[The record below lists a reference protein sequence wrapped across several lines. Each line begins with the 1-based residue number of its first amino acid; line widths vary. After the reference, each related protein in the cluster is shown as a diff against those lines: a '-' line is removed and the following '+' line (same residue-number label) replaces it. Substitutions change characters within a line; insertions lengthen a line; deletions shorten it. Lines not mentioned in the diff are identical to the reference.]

1 MPLVEQRNRF
11 LSFAFAASDILV
23 ETDLNG
29 QITFAAGATAA
40 LPDGPEDQPDR
51 LEARLDPTSR
61 PIFRALLQR
70 RRSNRRLGPA
80 GIAIKGRRAQLSGWV
95 LDDSDRVRWTL
106 TFDAMDA
113 PDEIDPEAFE
123 RSAIEAIRCARE
135 NSKPLSILCRG
146 FSDIDRYT
154 QGFPDNVVAGRQQPF
169 KLARKCL
176 PGPYTFI
183 LNAGK
188 DLPKVCLVDPRSKA
202 KNCKVRKTVG
212 VRVPNHPVTQA
223 LLARLDRPLLC
234 GTVPNLD
241 ETYDDD
247 NQDPVLMLDE
257 YERKGLAFLVD
268 VGVMHNPASTVID
281 LSSGSPKLIRRGAG
295 DASMW
300 VDEDEDPT
308 LASDDEAWG
317 F

>member
-1 MPLVEQRNRF
+1 MSAHVLAHGHSAVVVASSHAVPRARTNRPTAPTRRPKAPARDVTT
-11 LSFAFAASDILV
+11 SAKR
-23 ETDLNG
+23 G
-29 QITFAAGATAA
+29 KGGKGGGGGGGAGGTAVA
-40 LPDGPEDQPDR
+40 GDTLHVT
-51 LEARLDPTSR
+51 LEADGSDDWRLDEV
-61 PIFRALLQR
+61 A
-70 RRSNRRLGPA
+70 
-80 GIAIKGRRAQLSGWV
+80 
-95 LDDSDRVRWTL
+95 D
-106 TFDAMDA
+106 
-113 PDEIDPEAFE
+113 
-123 RSAIEAIRCARE
+123 AIRAGGVGIIPTDSRYAFVVDLE
-135 NSKPLSILCRG
+135 SRDGVQTLYDLKGAGNSKPMSILCRG

-281 LSSGSPKLIRRGAG
+281 LSSGQPKLIRRGAG

>member
-1 MPLVEQRNRF
+1 MGNVTNVVFCLQVLTRSSSTPEKTCRRC
-11 LSFAFAASDILV
+11 ASW
-23 ETDLNG
+23 TH
-29 QITFAAGATAA
+29 
-40 LPDGPEDQPDR
+40 
-51 LEARLDPTSR
+51 DP
-61 PIFRALLQR
+61 R
-70 RRSNRRLGPA
+70 RR
-80 GIAIKGRRAQLSGWV
+80 
-95 LDDSDRVRWTL
+95 T
-106 TFDAMDA
+106 
-113 PDEIDPEAFE
+113 
-123 RSAIEAIRCARE
+123 AR
-135 NSKPLSILCRG
+135 
-146 FSDIDRYT
+146 Y
-154 QGFPDNVVAGRQQPF
+154 
-169 KLARKCL
+169 ARPWAC
-176 PGPYTFI
+176 GYRT
-183 LNAGK
+183 
-188 DLPKVCLVDPRSKA
+188 
-202 KNCKVRKTVG
+202 T
-212 VRVPNHPVTQA
+212 PVTQA

>member
-1 MPLVEQRNRF
+1 MSAHVLAHGHSAVVVASSHAVPRARTNRPTAPTRRPKAPARDVTT
-11 LSFAFAASDILV
+11 SAKR
-23 ETDLNG
+23 G
-29 QITFAAGATAA
+29 KGGKGGGGGGGAGGTAVA
-40 LPDGPEDQPDR
+40 GDTLHVT
-51 LEARLDPTSR
+51 LEADGSDDWRLDEV
-61 PIFRALLQR
+61 A
-70 RRSNRRLGPA
+70 
-80 GIAIKGRRAQLSGWV
+80 
-95 LDDSDRVRWTL
+95 D
-106 TFDAMDA
+106 
-113 PDEIDPEAFE
+113 
-123 RSAIEAIRCARE
+123 AIRAGGVGIIPTDSRYAFVVDLE
-135 NSKPLSILCRG
+135 SRDGVQTLYDLKGAGNSKPMSVLCRG

-247 NQDPVLMLDE
+247 NQDPVRL
-257 YERKGLAFLVD
+257 F
-268 VGVMHNPASTVID
+268 
-281 LSSGSPKLIRRGAG
+281 
-295 DASMW
+295 
-300 VDEDEDPT
+300 
-308 LASDDEAWG
+308 
-317 F
+317 

>member
-1 MPLVEQRNRF
+1 MSAHVLAHGHSTVVVASSRAVPRGARTNRPTAPTRRPKAPARDVTT
-11 LSFAFAASDILV
+11 SAKR
-23 ETDLNG
+23 G
-29 QITFAAGATAA
+29 KGGKGGGGGGGAGGTAVA
-40 LPDGPEDQPDR
+40 GDTLHVT
-51 LEARLDPTSR
+51 LEADGSDDWRLDDV
-61 PIFRALLQR
+61 A
-70 RRSNRRLGPA
+70 
-80 GIAIKGRRAQLSGWV
+80 
-95 LDDSDRVRWTL
+95 D
-106 TFDAMDA
+106 
-113 PDEIDPEAFE
+113 
-123 RSAIEAIRCARE
+123 AIRAGGVGIIPTDSRYAFVVDLE
-135 NSKPLSILCRG
+135 SRDGVQTLYDLKGAGNSKPLSILCRG

-241 ETYDDD
+241 ET
-247 NQDPVLMLDE
+247 
-257 YERKGLAFLVD
+257 
-268 VGVMHNPASTVID
+268 
-281 LSSGSPKLIRRGAG
+281 
-295 DASMW
+295 
-300 VDEDEDPT
+300 
-308 LASDDEAWG
+308 
-317 F
+317 

>member
-1 MPLVEQRNRF
+1 MSAHVLAHGHSAVVVASSRSVPRARTNRPTAPTRRPKAPARDVTT
-11 LSFAFAASDILV
+11 SAKR
-23 ETDLNG
+23 G
-29 QITFAAGATAA
+29 KGGKGGGGGGGAGGTAVA
-40 LPDGPEDQPDR
+40 GDTLHVT
-51 LEARLDPTSR
+51 LEADGSDDWRLDDV
-61 PIFRALLQR
+61 A
-70 RRSNRRLGPA
+70 
-80 GIAIKGRRAQLSGWV
+80 
-95 LDDSDRVRWTL
+95 D
-106 TFDAMDA
+106 
-113 PDEIDPEAFE
+113 
-123 RSAIEAIRCARE
+123 AIRAGGVGIIPTDSRYAFVVDLE
-135 NSKPLSILCRG
+135 SRDGVQTLYDLKGAGNSKPMSILCRG

-241 ETYDDD
+241 ETYEDD

>member
-1 MPLVEQRNRF
+1 MSAHVLAHGHATVVVASSRAVPRARTNRPTAPTRRPKAPARDVTT
-11 LSFAFAASDILV
+11 SAKR
-23 ETDLNG
+23 G
-29 QITFAAGATAA
+29 KGGKGGGGGGGAGGTAVA
-40 LPDGPEDQPDR
+40 GDTLHVT
-51 LEARLDPTSR
+51 LEADGSDDWRLDEV
-61 PIFRALLQR
+61 A
-70 RRSNRRLGPA
+70 
-80 GIAIKGRRAQLSGWV
+80 
-95 LDDSDRVRWTL
+95 D
-106 TFDAMDA
+106 
-113 PDEIDPEAFE
+113 
-123 RSAIEAIRCARE
+123 AIRAGGVGIIPTDSRYAFVVDLE
-135 NSKPLSILCRG
+135 SRDGVQTLYDLKGAGNSKPLSILCRG

>member
-1 MPLVEQRNRF
+1 MSAHVLAHGHSAVVVASSHAVPRSRTNRPTAPTRRPKAPARDVTT
-11 LSFAFAASDILV
+11 SAKR
-23 ETDLNG
+23 G
-29 QITFAAGATAA
+29 KGGKGGGGGGGAAGTAVA
-40 LPDGPEDQPDR
+40 GDTLHVT
-51 LEARLDPTSR
+51 LEADGSDDWRLDDV
-61 PIFRALLQR
+61 A
-70 RRSNRRLGPA
+70 
-80 GIAIKGRRAQLSGWV
+80 
-95 LDDSDRVRWTL
+95 D
-106 TFDAMDA
+106 
-113 PDEIDPEAFE
+113 
-123 RSAIEAIRCARE
+123 AIRAGGVGIIPTDSRYAFVVDLE
-135 NSKPLSILCRG
+135 SRDGVQTLYDLKGAGNSKPLSILCRG

-241 ETYDDD
+241 ETYEDD

-281 LSSGSPKLIRRGAG
+281 LSSGQPKLIRRGAG

>member
-1 MPLVEQRNRF
+1 MSAHVLAHGHSAVVVASSHAVPRARTNRPTAPTRRPKAPARDVTT
-11 LSFAFAASDILV
+11 SAKR
-23 ETDLNG
+23 G
-29 QITFAAGATAA
+29 KGGKGGGGGGGAGGTAVA
-40 LPDGPEDQPDR
+40 GDTLHVT
-51 LEARLDPTSR
+51 LEADGSDDWRLDEV
-61 PIFRALLQR
+61 A
-70 RRSNRRLGPA
+70 
-80 GIAIKGRRAQLSGWV
+80 
-95 LDDSDRVRWTL
+95 D
-106 TFDAMDA
+106 
-113 PDEIDPEAFE
+113 
-123 RSAIEAIRCARE
+123 AIRAGGVGIIPTDSRYAFVVDLE
-135 NSKPLSILCRG
+135 SRDGVQTLYDLKGAGNSKPMSILCRG

-154 QGFPDNVVAGRQQPF
+154 QGFPDNVVAGRKQPF

-281 LSSGSPKLIRRGAG
+281 LSSGQPKLIRRGAG

>member
-1 MPLVEQRNRF
+1 MGIIPTDSRY
-11 LSFAFAASDILV
+11 AFV
-23 ETDLNG
+23 VDLESRDG
-29 QITFAAGATAA
+29 VQTLYDLKGAG
-40 LPDGPEDQPDR
+40 
-51 LEARLDPTSR
+51 
-61 PIFRALLQR
+61 
-70 RRSNRRLGPA
+70 
-80 GIAIKGRRAQLSGWV
+80 
-95 LDDSDRVRWTL
+95 
-106 TFDAMDA
+106 
-113 PDEIDPEAFE
+113 
-123 RSAIEAIRCARE
+123 

-241 ETYDDD
+241 ETYVDVNACIRHVHCNAHTGILSDRYD
-247 NQDPVLMLDE
+247 VVIHDPVLMLDE

-308 LASDDEAWG
+308 ARV
-317 F
+317 